1 MKVMNHP
8 VVTFVV
14 LVLVGVGGG
23 YACSTTDA
31 TVVRL
36 PDFDFYPAEVRETAA
51 EAQMTLAP
59 FPTIS
64 LCDRALIRERIDVA
78 LDPTR
83 AVLGSATA
91 EISDIAS
98 QFIVARFGSSTDE
111 YLALRLSAGWTPKS
125 DNEIEIGGGVAAL
138 EYFGLNTTGAG
149 GDIATATEVLNG
161 YAAAPDGINRYVG
174 ILDGVDVF
182 VADITPA
189 GSWFR
194 VPVLLRHHRSLHR
207 RHVHQSG
214 QAGRHPF
221 SFIHRLYGYL
231 RADFPPRHR
240 WHCRRSRPENIRG
253 HEAPT
258 ADSPS
263 PQMSCMRASFP
274 MSATPN
280 HALQRTAAGRRGCS
294 R

>member
-1 MKVMNHP
+1 MKAMNHP
-8 VVTFVV
+8 FVTFVV
-14 LVLVGVGGG
+14 LVLVGVAGG
-23 YACSTTDA
+23 YAWWTADA

-36 PDFDFYPAEVRETAA
+36 PDADHYPAEVRETAA

-64 LCDRALIRERIDVA
+64 LHDRALIRERIDVA

-83 AVLGSATA
+83 AVLGSATS

-98 QFIVARFGSSTDE
+98 EFIVARFGSSTDE

-125 DNEIEIGGGVAAL
+125 DAEIEIGGGVAAL

-189 GSWFR
+189 GSRMGLIEGTLGSLVWQGSVSRTGRSWLKPPTDPDMSSDSVRIGFILESESGWR
-194 VPVLLRHHRSLHR
+194 SPFQMVLKRTLGRSGWVLISVDR
-207 RHVHQSG
+207 
-214 QAGRHPF
+214 F
-221 SFIHRLYGYL
+221 NTTYE
-231 RADFPPRHR
+231 
-240 WHCRRSRPENIRG
+240 C
-253 HEAPT
+253 
-258 ADSPS
+258 
-263 PQMSCMRASFP
+263 AS
-274 MSATPN
+274 TEW
-280 HALQRTAAGRRGCS
+280 
-294 R
+294 